1 MCDILPFWLDYTIG
15 TENVSMELY
24 MDTIIQITLGL
35 TAILLI
41 VAIVV
46 QSPANSIGQTPKVLQ
61 KVYAHKSTSVLQKG
75 TWFLGFALVSLVV
88 LQMFV

>member
-1 MCDILPFWLDYTIG
+1 MCDILPFWLDYIIG
-15 TENVSMELY
+15 TENVSMKLY

-41 VAIVV
+41 AAIAV
-46 QSPANSIGQTPKVLQ
+46 QSPATSIGQTPKVLQ
-61 KVYAHKSTSVLQKG
+61 KVYAHKSTSILQKG
-75 TWFLGFALVSLVV
+75 TWFFGFSLVSLVI

>member
-1 MCDILPFWLDYTIG
+1 MSIWLDYSIG
-15 TENVSMELY
+15 IESVRLF

-41 VAIVV
+41 AAIAV

-61 KVYAHKSTSVLQKG
+61 KVYAHKTTSVLQKG

-88 LQMFV
+88 SQMFV

>member
-1 MCDILPFWLDYTIG
+1 LSIWLDYSIG
-15 TENVSMELY
+15 IESVRLF

-41 VAIVV
+41 AAIAV

-61 KVYAHKSTSVLQKG
+61 KVYAHKTTSVLQKG

-88 LQMFV
+88 SQMFV